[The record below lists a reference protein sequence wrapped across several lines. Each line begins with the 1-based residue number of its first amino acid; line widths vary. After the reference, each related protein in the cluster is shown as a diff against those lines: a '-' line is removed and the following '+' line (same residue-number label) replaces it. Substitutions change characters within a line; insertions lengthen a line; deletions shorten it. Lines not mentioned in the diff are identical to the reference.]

1 MGLLKNIYWEDN
13 SNNTIVYK
21 VDLKND
27 YISKGSALTV
37 REGQVA
43 IFCHKGKMA
52 DVFLPGFYKL
62 DSSSIPIITKLMQW
76 KYGFENHYRSDVY
89 FVNTHQ
95 FTNEKWGTTNPLIL
109 RDKDYGAIRVRGY
122 GTYSFRVDDA
132 FVFMQ
137 EVFGTRP
144 LFKTQDIT
152 EYLRSIIIM
161 GLSDAIGES
170 KIPLLDMASNL
181 MELSADVQ
189 NKLQPDFKKLGIEL
203 VKFNFQNFSLP
214 EELEKAFD
222 KNASLGMMRGNWDMQ
237 MQQAQMEAMKA
248 AAANPGAGGTMG
260 AGMGMGMGV
269 GMGQMFG
276 NMMNGAMNGQGIGA
290 TVACS
295 KCGAQ
300 MKAGAKFCPEC
311 GTPAGGVSQCPKCKA
326 SVKAGAK
333 FCPECGAALQA
344 ICPKCKAPVKA
355 GAKFCLEC
363 GEKL

>member
-1 MGLLKNIYWEDN
+1 MGLLKNIFWENN
-13 SNNTIVYK
+13 SDTTIVYK

-52 DVFLPGFYKL
+52 DVFLPGYYKL
-62 DSSSIPIITKLMQW
+62 DTASIPIITKLMDW

-95 FTNEKWGTTNPLIL
+95 FLNEKWGTTNPVIL
-109 RDKDYGAIRVRGY
+109 RDKDYGPIRIRAF
-122 GTYSFRVDDA
+122 GTYSFKIDDA

-144 LFKTQDIT
+144 MFKTTDIA

-161 GLSDAIGES
+161 GLSDALGES
-170 KIPLLDMASNL
+170 KIPLLDMAANL
-181 MELSADVQ
+181 MELSDEVRR
-189 NKLQPDFKKLGIEL
+189 KLQPDFKKLGIEL
-203 VKFNFQNFSLP
+203 VKFNFQSFSLP

-237 MQQAQMEAMKA
+237 MQAAQMEAMKA
-248 AAANPGAGGTMG
+248 AAANPGAGGAMG

-269 GMGQMFG
+269 GMGQMFSS
-276 NMMNGAMNGQGIGA
+276 MMSGGAAGGA
-290 TVACS
+290 TCS

-300 MKAGAKFCPEC
+300 MKADTKFCPEC
-311 GTPAGGVSQCPKCKA
+311 GAPAGGVSVCPKCHA
-326 SVKAGAK
+326 TVKAGAK
-333 FCPECGAALQA
+333 FCPECGAAMNA
-344 ICPKCKAPVKA
+344 VCPKCGARATA
-355 GAKFCLEC
+355 GTKFCPEC
-363 GEKL
+363 GHKL

>member
-1 MGLLKNIYWEDN
+1 MGLLKNIEWKEN
-13 SNNTIVYK
+13 SNDVIVYK
-21 VDLKND
+21 VDMKND

-43 IFCHKGKMA
+43 VFCHKGKMA

-62 DSSSIPIITKLMQW
+62 DTTSIPIITKLMNW
-76 KYGFENHYRSDVY
+76 KYGFENPYRSDVY

-95 FTNEKWGTTNPLIL
+95 FLNEKWGTTTPIIL
-109 RDKDYGAIRVRGY
+109 RDKDYGAIRIRGY

-144 LFKTQDIT
+144 MFKSTDIT

-161 GLSDAIGES
+161 GLTDALGES

-181 MELSADVQ
+181 MELSDEVQ
-189 NKLQPDFKKLGIEL
+189 KKLQPDFKKLGIEL

-237 MQQAQMEAMKA
+237 MQQAQMDAMKA
-248 AAANPGAGGTMG
+248 AASNPGAGGMMG
-260 AGMGMGMGV
+260 AGIGMGMGV

-276 NMMNGAMNGQGIGA
+276 NMMSGA
-290 TVACS
+290 TQAGGSVTCS

-300 MKAGAKFCPEC
+300 IKSGAKFCSAC
-311 GTPAGGVSQCPKCKA
+311 GAPAGGEAQCPKCHA
-326 SVKAGAK
+326 AVKPGAK
-333 FCPECGAALQA
+333 FCPECGAPMQSV
-344 ICPKCKAPVKA
+344 CPKCGTAVKG
-355 GAKFCLEC
+355 GAKFCPEC
-363 GEKL
+363 GERL